1 MSEPNPSVVLENS
14 TNQDEKDLAKKRAL
28 LASKEMEPIQGTVD
42 VEVPLP
48 VLWEAFTHA
57 NWWARWNKCFF
68 WARNR
73 DLQLG
78 QKLIWAFEPIRA
90 WYLYKM
96 FAIANIVELEK
107 NRKVTWEVTAL
118 PGFYARHTYHME
130 DLGNGRTRFGSWEQ
144 AHGAQI
150 RTPLKRFWVAHFT
163 FVKDRSLEGA
173 RQVEEVYRRE
183 GKITKDNLKPRR
195 YWKFW
200 LMIALLLLLLIAGG
214 IALWFYLEYMRPT
227 RITLAPGVD
236 AVLAGGG
243 NSLIV
248 KDGSELMVLDT
259 KFPPASD
266 WLRKTVAD
274 DFGPVTTVATI
285 SLSPVRR

>member
-118 PGFYARHTYHME
+118 PGFYAGHTNRSE
-130 DLGNGRTRFGSWEQ
+130 C
-144 AHGAQI
+144 
-150 RTPLKRFWVAHFT
+150 
-163 FVKDRSLEGA
+163 DRCRGPPCDMCGA
-173 RQVEEVYRRE
+173 RKNR
-183 GKITKDNLKPRR
+183 
-195 YWKFW
+195 
-200 LMIALLLLLLIAGG
+200 GG
-214 IALWFYLEYMRPT
+214 R
-227 RITLAPGVD
+227 
-236 AVLAGGG
+236 
-243 NSLIV
+243 
-248 KDGSELMVLDT
+248 
-259 KFPPASD
+259 
-266 WLRKTVAD
+266 
-274 DFGPVTTVATI
+274 
-285 SLSPVRR
+285 